1 MLGPVL
7 RPLLDA
13 GETQH
18 PFEKILQPC
27 AVREKLFEAA
37 TIFAFRAGVD
47 AAKIA
52 DLTSQSRRTSLAR
65 ERRRG
70 SAASVAAKRIFSSE
84 PGEFEERRQ
93 GEQAQSCESEQPQV
107 AESSNR

>member
-27 AVREKLFEAA
+27 AVLEKLFEAA
-37 TIFAFRAGVD
+37 TIFAFRAGSMQQR
-47 AAKIA
+47 
-52 DLTSQSRRTSLAR
+52 LQT
-65 ERRRG
+65 
-70 SAASVAAKRIFSSE
+70 
-84 PGEFEERRQ
+84 
-93 GEQAQSCESEQPQV
+93 
-107 AESSNR
+107 